1 MRHSELIDCLQNL
14 MGFVPKSTSIAKILN
29 LPVRT
34 IYTRTQRDSVYSPEE
49 IKLLECYYAIDL
61 SEENM
66 LIPINYY
73 KQLSGKIENNEFKF
87 TGGKETLFF
96 PKALMKKLYDDNK
109 KYFLIQASG
118 DCMSPYINDKD
129 YLVIEKYQTEQ
140 INDNDVYLF
149 SYKDVIFIRR
159 ISKNIDGLILK
170 SDNPNYKSEDI
181 NESDMH
187 NLFIIGQVAGVF
199 RYSL

>member
-1 MRHSELIDCLQNL
+1 MFRYRLIYLLL
-14 MGFVPKSTSIAKILN
+14 MGFGVFFYFTFIGYFSYYFLLVVLL
-29 LPVRT
+29 LPIISL
-34 IYTRTQRDSVYSPEE
+34 IYLLLAWKF
-49 IKLLECYYAIDL
+49 IKL
-61 SEENM
+61 
-66 LIPINYY
+66 
-73 KQLSGKIENNEFKF
+73 EFKVNKGIVRQNEQVKIF
-87 TGGKETLFF
+87 VKRDGLGLGAIKF
-96 PKALMKKLYDDNK
+96 KIDNK

-170 SDNPNYKSEDI
+170 SDNPNYKSENID
-181 NESDMH
+181 ESDMH
-187 NLFIIGQVAGVF
+187 NLFIIGQVAGIF